1 MQDKTI
7 HTVIIDDEDSGRNTL
22 SGMLKKYCPEIEVR
36 NTADGVATGVE
47 LILNSRPDLVF
58 LDIQMGDGTGFDLL
72 EQVKTI
78 PFKLVIVSAFDEFAL
93 QAFQYSAINYLMKPV
108 NPVLL
113 VETVSKVVALQADES
128 MRARFHAM
136 IADNHLEKVA
146 LPSQQGIRFVGADEI
161 LRCESSGNYTIVHLH
176 DGEQIVVTKNLK
188 HFSRILVQK
197 GFFRCHHSHLV
208 NLNFVREYLRGEGG
222 TLILQ
227 DSTEIEVSRRRKLDL
242 LRALSLEIS

>member
-22 SGMLKKYCPEIEVR
+22 SGMLKKYCPEIDVR

-72 EQVKTI
+72 QQVKSI

-113 VETVSKVVALQADES
+113 VETVSKVVALQADDS
-128 MRARFHAM
+128 MRAKFHSM
-136 IADNHLEKVA
+136 IADNHMEKVA
-146 LPSQQGIRFVGADEI
+146 LPSQQGIRFVSAEEI
-161 LRCESSGNYTIVHLH
+161 LRCESSGNYTVVHLH
-176 DGEQIVVTKNLK
+176 DGEQIAVTKNLK